1 MYIFFILIMLLF
13 FWFIENLIVKKFL
26 IKYQEMNVYVETT
39 LKNRKIIMFDLI
51 VLVFLIII
59 DVNFFSWISI
69 IYYTILSIIGAI
81 LLLCSLISGIFE
93 DTRNKFVNRDLWI
106 LFISNFIE
114 EVTSIIILIVSINIL
129 N

>member
-1 MYIFFILIMLLF
+1 MLLF

>member
-1 MYIFFILIMLLF
+1 MYVFFILIMLLF

-93 DTRNKFVNRDLWI
+93 DTRNKFVNRELWI

>member
-1 MYIFFILIMLLF
+1 MLLF

-93 DTRNKFVNRDLWI
+93 DIRNKFVNRDLWI

>member
-1 MYIFFILIMLLF
+1 MYVFFILIMLLF